1 MKCCLP
7 GGNGVFSSQQLFELF
22 ALASETIE
30 SLLGVIFLY
39 VWAEEEEEAGV
50 GGGGLARECSWSA
63 GSEGVFGRRGFKVL
77 AAASSVA
84 QTDDINDG

>member
-22 ALASETIE
+22 QLASETIE

-39 VWAEEEEEAGV
+39 VWAEE
-50 GGGGLARECSWSA
+50 GGGGWARERSWSA